1 MSNYNDEFDVLQ
13 EFLDEPRGGGLYLS
27 PSKEGEYHIRLLT
40 DPNLT
45 FRGKPQR
52 FFAVEYSYWLGSGKG
67 ATKLL
72 NPKTFGDDDPLDAIQ
87 KEADAETKA
96 IIGNYKL
103 FRKSENYLF
112 PCVHLKE
119 DGTPIGFRIFQ
130 CSYACASKIGALI
143 NNRDFKDIG
152 PDSIAD
158 IDEGHNIRIVRKGLQ
173 LDTEYSVTAYRKPS
187 AISDEYFD
195 DVDNN
200 SIMDALEKQMGA
212 EDYDSITDKLWEY
225 LEADIAEPEPEPEPR
240 ASRRSSR
247 DTKKTV
253 SRRAGRR
260 SAPEPEEPEDEEEE
274 EEEEEIIPEK
284 STRKSKSR
292 SARKSEPEPDD
303 DDDEPEDEPDE
314 EEEDEQEE
322 PPKKPRGRGRP
333 ARNARKA
340 PERKSAPKEEE
351 TPAEPVKRGRGR
363 PAAKAKAAAP
373 TTEKKR
379 GRGRPAKAATEK
391 AAEKPDAKRGR
402 GRPAATGKATS
413 AKRKGPV
420 RKL

>member
-72 NPKTFGDDDPLDAIQ
+72 NPKTFGDDDPLDEIE

-130 CSYACASKIGALI
+130 CSYSCASKIVALI

-314 EEEDEQEE
+314 EDEQEE
-322 PPKKPRGRGRP
+322 PPKKARGWGRA

-340 PERKSAPKEEE
+340 PERKSASAKEE

-363 PAAKAKAAAP
+363 PAAKAKAEAP